1 MKKTAVKI
9 LSALLML
16 SMVFSSNVFAAE
28 KTNSAW
34 DSFVGL
40 FGGNVTTAADTQV
53 DGVTYRTHVQNE
65 GWAQGWVSD
74 GATSG
79 TVGKGLRL
87 EGLEVKIDNTKL
99 PAGLGITYQTQIENE
114 GWAQGWVSDGAMSG
128 SEGKG
133 LRLEGVQIKLTGANA
148 GDYSVGYKTQIQN
161 KGWETDWSYNGD
173 TSGTVGE
180 GLRLEAIQIE
190 IFRNI
195 PDLTAYDA
203 ALAAVTQ
210 ADYTAASWT
219 AYQAVVNANV
229 VTTDN
234 LVSEVATATANI
246 TAAQANLIL
255 APKVVSVTAINATQL
270 QVVFNSD
277 IDPASVLADVTVPT
291 TLKSGLVATVT
302 PVGTSTP
309 NVFKS
314 AAINGK
320 TVTLT
325 YTTALNGRNVV
336 VLDAF
341 KTTTGLVVPKYDEV
355 LTFTAD
361 KVAPTI
367 VSTVKVSAAQF
378 KVNFSEPINSLG
390 SVSFKLADGTV
401 VASGGTGV
409 TTAFT
414 AGDDYATFS
423 LGTSI
428 AVNKT
433 VTATFIGTSDAAGN
447 LITPNPA
454 TASFTKGDK
463 DGVVPTIASVTQTG
477 AKTYAVKFSTEII
490 AAPTMTITGNA
501 WVSTVKST
509 TDATV
514 YNVTV
519 TNALDGL
526 TTITFGTF
534 DNLSGETAASQT
546 KVVSFTKDTVA
557 PKVISSAVV
566 SDVDNGKQYLEL
578 TFDKN
583 VVLTTA
589 QIASSTTGSF
599 VKDFVTTPITTVTNT
614 PLTFKTSTV
623 KTVVRAELATLLT
636 GKDNATAVY
645 TLALQ
650 LNGVASE
657 AGVAFVNP
665 TSVTFTRGTDGSGTN
680 TTVLGAPTITQ
691 GSDNNK
697 VNVQF
702 PAAVDGAS
710 ATTVANYSVGGATIE
725 SVTLQPV
732 SGGTQTVV
740 LNLVAGSNTFTGVR
754 NISVANVKALGST
767 VTMVPYSINSL
778 SLNENIKPT
787 VTSAKVA
794 SVTPATALIPA
805 VPATTSAVTPGGT
818 NTATGTVT
826 VSGTYTGITDKTI
839 TLQKTATGY
848 SFGGAD
854 MLTTEGLTFNVGS
867 VVSPATGDTWSVNVT
882 AAIAEVPATTGTTL
896 VTVTYSEPVVVT
908 ASTNYTV
915 NVGGVALVGTTGSV
929 TANATPST
937 TVTVTINKEL
947 TAANFT
953 SGVTL
958 TSTDYKIADVV
969 GNIADIGTGG
979 IAVTLN

>member
-1 MKKTAVKI
+1 
-9 LSALLML
+9 ML
-16 SMVFSSNVFAAE
+16 
-28 KTNSAW
+28 NS
-34 DSFVGL
+34 
-40 FGGNVTTAADTQV
+40 
-53 DGVTYRTHVQNE
+53 
-65 GWAQGWVSD
+65 
-74 GATSG
+74 
-79 TVGKGLRL
+79 LRL
-87 EGLEVKIDNTKL
+87 
-99 PAGLGITYQTQIENE
+99 P
-114 GWAQGWVSDGAMSG
+114 
-128 SEGKG
+128 
-133 LRLEGVQIKLTGANA
+133 
-148 GDYSVGYKTQIQN
+148 
-161 KGWETDWSYNGD
+161 
-173 TSGTVGE
+173 
-180 GLRLEAIQIE
+180 
-190 IFRNI
+190 
-195 PDLTAYDA
+195 LTAINAAIDA
-203 ALAAVTQ
+203 
-210 ADYTAASWT
+210 
-219 AYQAVVNANV
+219 
-229 VTTDN
+229 
-234 LVSEVATATANI
+234 LV
-246 TAAQANLIL
+246 LL
-255 APKVVSVTAINATQL
+255 PKVTSVTAINATQL

-291 TLKSGLVATVT
+291 TLKSGLIATVT
-302 PVGTSTP
+302 PVASSTP

-314 AAINGK
+314 AKIDGK

-355 LTFTAD
+355 LTFAAD
-361 KVAPTI
+361 TVSPTI
-367 VSTVKVSAAQF
+367 VSTEKLSAAQF

-390 SVSFKLADGTV
+390 AVSYKLSDGTV

-409 TTAFT
+409 TPTFT
-414 AGDDYATFS
+414 AGNDYATFS
-423 LGTSI
+423 LGSSI

-433 VTATFIGTSDAAGN
+433 VIATFIGTQDAAGN

-501 WVSTVKST
+501 TVSIVKST

-519 TNALDGL
+519 TNALEGL
-526 TTITFGTF
+526 TTISFGTF
-534 DNLSGETAASQT
+534 ANLSGEEAAAQT

-589 QIASSTTGSF
+589 QIVGATTTGSF
-599 VKDFVTTPITTVTNT
+599 VKDFVTTPVTSVTNT
-614 PLTFKTSTV
+614 NLTFKTSTV

-691 GSDNNK
+691 GADNNK

-710 ATTVANYSVGGATIE
+710 ATTIANYSVGGASIE
-725 SVTLQPV
+725 SITLLPV

-740 LNLVAGSNTFTGVR
+740 LNLVAGSNAFTGVR

-767 VTMVPYSINSL
+767 VTMVPYSTNAV

-787 VTSAKVA
+787 VSSAKVA

-805 VPATTSAVTPGGT
+805 VPATKSAVTADPT
-818 NTATGTVT
+818 NIATGTVT
-826 VSGTYTGITDKTI
+826 VTGTYTGTTDKTI
-839 TLQKTATGY
+839 TLQRTATGY

-854 MLTTEGLTFNVGS
+854 ALTTEGLTFDVSG
-867 VVSPATGDTWSVNVT
+867 VVSPATGDEWSVDVT

-908 ASTNYTV
+908 ANTAYTV
-915 NVGGVALVGTTGSV
+915 NVGGVALVGTTGAV
-929 TANATPST
+929 TLNGTPST

-958 TSTDYKIADVV
+958 TSTDYKVTDVV
-969 GNIADIGTGG
+969 GNLPDIGTGG
-979 IAVTLN
+979 IVVTL